1 MVNNIFLGFG
11 SNKGDRIKFLL
22 NAVEK
27 IKHNTKC
34 ILVNSSSVYETTP
47 YGNIDQEN
55 FFNAVIS
62 ISSDLSPDELF
73 DFIKQIEQELGRFE
87 LNKKWG
93 PREIDIDIL
102 FYNQLIYIK
111 DNLIIPHS
119 EVLKRDFVLVP
130 LIEIAPEFIHPVE
143 GKQLSELSLA
153 EIESHIVTKFDYKL
167 I

>member
-1 MVNNIFLGFG
+1 MENNIFLGLG
-11 SNKGDRIKFLL
+11 SNKGDRLKFLL

-27 IKHNTKC
+27 IKSNTKC

-55 FFNAVIS
+55 FFNAVININS
-62 ISSDLSPDELF
+62 GLSPGDLF
-73 DFIKQIEQELGRFE
+73 DFIKQIEVDSGRTG

-93 PREIDIDIL
+93 PREIDVDIL
-102 FYNQLIYIK
+102 FYNQLIYVK

-119 EVLKRDFVLVP
+119 EILKRDFVLVP
-130 LIEIAPEFIHPVE
+130 LIEIAPAFIHPVE
-143 GKQLSELSLA
+143 EKQLSELSLA
-153 EIESHIVTKFDYKL
+153 GIESHIVSKFDYKL

>member
-1 MVNNIFLGFG
+1 MVNNIFLGLG

-153 EIESHIVTKFDYKL
+153 GIESHIVTKFDYKL

>member
-1 MVNNIFLGFG
+1 MVNNIFLGLG

>member
-1 MVNNIFLGFG
+1 MVNNIFLGLG

-27 IKHNTKC
+27 IKNNTNC

-73 DFIKQIEQELGRFE
+73 NFIKQIEQELGRFE

-130 LIEIAPEFIHPVE
+130 LIEIAPAFIHPVE

-153 EIESHIVTKFDYKL
+153 GIESHIVTKFDYKL